1 MEPHRRQGQTPTL
14 AGDGTYNGSMT
25 FPTSTAPRSGLGVMT
40 PTANGFTLVVNRAAS
55 GPDAGATFVG
65 IAGGAGAAAGHA
77 STTATEPGVLLA
89 VAAGLAAAAHLAS
102 RSRPAS

>member
-1 MEPHRRQGQTPTL
+1 
-14 AGDGTYNGSMT
+14 MT